1 MQQMAAW
8 KDGLR
13 SLGHVL
19 RSHRSGAD
27 LTQSALAKRAGISGK
42 YVSEIERGTRDVP
55 FSTLHALVHDGLK
68 RRLELKFVDPSGH
81 TNGSGLP
88 RAVGDVARAIAAL
101 PEARRAEVLAIVRAA
116 LRLANE

>member
-1 MQQMAAW
+1 MPHMAAW

-13 SLGHVL
+13 TLGQAL
-19 RSHRSGAD
+19 RSHRIAAD
-27 LTQSALAKRAGISGK
+27 LTQSALARRAGLSGK

-68 RRLELKFVDPSGH
+68 RNLEHKFSDASGH
-81 TNGSGLP
+81 AHGNGHP
-88 RAVGDVARAIAAL
+88 RGVSEVARAIAAL
-101 PEARRAEVLAIVRAA
+101 PEARRATVLALVRAA

>member
-1 MQQMAAW
+1 MAAW

-13 SLGHVL
+13 TIGQVL
-19 RSHRSGAD
+19 RSHRSAAD
-27 LTQSALAKRAGISGK
+27 LTQSALARRAGLSGK

-68 RRLELKFVDPSGH
+68 RRLELKFADPGGH
-81 TNGSGLP
+81 TNGNGLP
-88 RAVGDVARAIAAL
+88 RAVSEVARAIAEL
-101 PEARRAEVLAIVRAA
+101 PDERRAVVLAIVRAA

>member
-1 MQQMAAW
+1 MAAW

-13 SLGHVL
+13 TLGQVL
-19 RSHRSGAD
+19 RSHRGAAE
-27 LTQSALAKRAGISGK
+27 LTQSALARRAGLSGK

-68 RRLELKFVDPSGH
+68 RRLDVRFSDPSGH
-81 TNGSGLP
+81 ANGNGVP
-88 RAVGDVARAIAAL
+88 RAIAEVTRALADL
-101 PEARRAEVLAIVRAA
+101 PEERRAAVLAIVRAA